1 MSSVSKSRK
10 SARTTR
16 RNSESGSNSA
26 AQERLYARF
35 AKKIGV
41 KQLTEDQKRYI
52 EDAEY
57 AAANASTSVSPDEK
71 KVLKGLKGIKDIV
84 ANYKTAG
91 KEAHE
96 ADKARRTRRA
106 DKLKARYEAQKD
118 EVATELRRLA
128 RKTGKKI
135 PAKGT
140 LHLAKLRAYGFT
152 LTVAEHV
159 YLTKHL
165 DDRTTK
171 HIKAYLRNQE
181 RTNHCA
187 QCALD
192 DYLAIV

>member
-10 SARTTR
+10 SGTTRR

-57 AAANASTSVSPDEK
+57 AADSANASPDEK

-91 KEAHE
+91 KEAHNE
-96 ADKARRTRRA
+96 DKARRTRRA
-106 DKLKARYEAQKD
+106 DRLKARYEAQKD

-128 RKTGKKI
+128 RKIGKKI

-140 LHLAKLRAYGFT
+140 LHLAKLRAYGFK
-152 LTVAEHV
+152 LNIAEHV
-159 YLTKHL
+159 HLTKHL

-181 RTNHCA
+181 RSNHCA
-187 QCALD
+187 QCALE